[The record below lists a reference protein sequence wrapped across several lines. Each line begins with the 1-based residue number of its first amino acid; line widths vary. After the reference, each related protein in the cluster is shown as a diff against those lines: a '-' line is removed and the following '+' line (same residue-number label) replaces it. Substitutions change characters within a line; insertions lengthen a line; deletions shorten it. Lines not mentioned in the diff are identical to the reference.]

1 MQVTETD
8 MTDHLPTMSSGNLIN
23 RVCNRDF
30 DPSFQRCQR
39 PQTRAISITHDQKS
53 SISKF
58 PLMPLT
64 GCHHRQKVTLSHPH
78 PILLFIF
85 LFITIIL
92 SCNPANCL
100 QQSNPPSSVS
110 SDGGS
115 SEIERLDFE
124 RVDPPNSPFQTLR
137 VVNHTSPLSSES
149 KLNEPDC
156 DYGWHRFGDKCFN
169 FLGTSSSHTFEEAE
183 YECRKYHR
191 GNLAKV
197 TSEPEQKFVEQLL
210 RGIVIYNNVWL
221 GAKWQPETID
231 QKSGYYWIDGT
242 PVTYHNKLLSPELIK
257 GNTSMCLAMFMH
269 QQYFGIWTPFNCNYY
284 FHILCERD
292 LRMEAS
298 SANWRTATEGVLI
311 NLLSSLV
318 SFVIL
323 RLTRW

>member
-1 MQVTETD
+1 MQVTQTD
-8 MTDHLPTMSSGNLIN
+8 MTDQLPMMSSGNLIN
-23 RVCNRDF
+23 KACNRDF
-30 DPSFQRCQR
+30 HPSFHRCKR
-39 PQTRAISITHDQKS
+39 PPTRAISFTRDEKS
-53 SISKF
+53 YEISKF
-58 PLMPLT
+58 SLMT
-64 GCHHRQKVTLSHPH
+64 GCHHRQEVTFPHPH
-78 PILLFIF
+78 PTLLFIV
-85 LFITIIL
+85 LLITIIL
-92 SCNPANCL
+92 SCIPANCL
-100 QQSNPPSSVS
+100 QQGNPPSSVS
-110 SDGGS
+110 S
-115 SEIERLDFE
+115 EIERLDVE
-124 RVDPPNSPFQTLR
+124 RVDPPNSPFQTIR
-137 VVNHTSPLSSES
+137 VANHSSPLYSGS

-156 DYGWHRFGDKCFN
+156 DYGWHRFGDKCFH

-191 GNLAKV
+191 GNLVKI
-197 TSEPEQKFVEQLL
+197 TSEPEQRFVEQLL

-242 PVTYHNKLLSPELIK
+242 PVIYHNKLLSPELIK

-298 SANWRTATEGVLI
+298 SANWRTTTEGVLI
-311 NLLSSLV
+311 SLLSSLV
-318 SFVIL
+318 NFAIF